1 MKLEINL
8 NLSAD
13 TCTYIRQEAE
23 RRQIPAAMIIKEILA
38 EVIEEYYREPT
49 KAEILEGIREGLQ
62 QAIKGEA
69 QPVEQFVL

>member
-23 RRQIPAAMIIKEILA
+23 RRQIPAAMIIKEILD

-62 QAIKGEA
+62 QACA
-69 QPVEQFVL
+69 Q